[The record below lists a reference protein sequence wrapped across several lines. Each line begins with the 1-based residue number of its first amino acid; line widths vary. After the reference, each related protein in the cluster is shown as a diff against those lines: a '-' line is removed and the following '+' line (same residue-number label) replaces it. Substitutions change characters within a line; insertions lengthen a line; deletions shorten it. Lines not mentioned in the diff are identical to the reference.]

1 MTDFILKL
9 INISHIVLS
18 HQLLVYYSL
27 VQQHWVEIMARIL
40 VVDDSP
46 SQLFG
51 MQKIIEKLGHEVLS
65 ATNGEEGVRT
75 AKEQIP
81 DLILMD
87 VVMPEL
93 NGFQATRKISRDER
107 TSHIPIIMVTTKNL
121 QTDKVWGM
129 RQGAKDYLVK
139 PVAEKALIAAI
150 KEHLPA

>member
-1 MTDFILKL
+1 
-9 INISHIVLS
+9 
-18 HQLLVYYSL
+18 
-27 VQQHWVEIMARIL
+27 MARIL

-51 MQKIIEKLGHEVLS
+51 MQKIIEKMGHEVLS

-121 QTDKVWGM
+121 HTDKVWGM

-139 PVAEKALIAAI
+139 PGAEKALLSAI
-150 KEHLPA
+150 NEHLPV

>member
-1 MTDFILKL
+1 
-9 INISHIVLS
+9 
-18 HQLLVYYSL
+18 
-27 VQQHWVEIMARIL
+27 MARIL

-51 MQKIIEKLGHEVLS
+51 MQKIIEKMGHEVLA

-139 PVAEKALIAAI
+139 PVTEKALISAI
-150 KEHLPA
+150 NDCLSVLN

>member
-1 MTDFILKL
+1 MRDYIIIVTV
-9 INISHIVLS
+9 INIRER
-18 HQLLVYYSL
+18 Y
-27 VQQHWVEIMARIL
+27 MARIL

-51 MQKIIEKLGHEVLS
+51 MQKIIEKIGHEVLT

-139 PVAEKALIAAI
+139 PVAEKALVAAI
-150 KEHLPA
+150 KEYLPAD

>member
-1 MTDFILKL
+1 
-9 INISHIVLS
+9 
-18 HQLLVYYSL
+18 
-27 VQQHWVEIMARIL
+27 MARIL

-51 MQKIIEKLGHEVLS
+51 MQKILEKMGHEVLS
-65 ATNGEEGVRT
+65 ATNGNEGVQT

-87 VVMPEL
+87 VVMPDL
-93 NGFQATRKISRDER
+93 NGFQATRKISREER

-139 PVAEKALIAAI
+139 PVSEKALI
-150 KEHLPA
+150 KSVNEYLPI

>member
-1 MTDFILKL
+1 
-9 INISHIVLS
+9 
-18 HQLLVYYSL
+18 
-27 VQQHWVEIMARIL
+27 MARIL

-51 MQKIIEKLGHEVLS
+51 MQKIIEKMGHEVLS

-81 DLILMD
+81 DMILMD

-139 PVAEKALIAAI
+139 PVAEKALTAAI
-150 KEHLPA
+150 KEYLPK